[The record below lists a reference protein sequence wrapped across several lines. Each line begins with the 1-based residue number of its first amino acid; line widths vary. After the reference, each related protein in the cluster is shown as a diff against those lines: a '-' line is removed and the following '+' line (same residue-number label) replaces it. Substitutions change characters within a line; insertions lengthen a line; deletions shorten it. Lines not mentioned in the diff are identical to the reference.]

1 MVTSTLFTCKSMTLF
16 WGKKISHSMWYVVVY
31 SLFVLNTFFMFVCT
45 SVCMNVD
52 MCSICGSDVH

>member
-1 MVTSTLFTCKSMTLF
+1 
-16 WGKKISHSMWYVVVY
+16 MWYVVVY